1 MKFTNAMKI
10 VAGPVLTLLVAAG
23 THAEAYDGVHNTT
36 SFKTREEVNAEAVRA
51 ATAPNQNVV
60 RGSRVAETLA
70 ESKDRSLVEAEA
82 IYHNLR
88 PDANVATG
96 SRFNSKV
103 ISTLPHPADLRARA
117 N

>member
-1 MKFTNAMKI
+1 MKLTKAMKSAS
-10 VAGPVLTLLVAAG
+10 VTVLPFLVAAG
-23 THAEAYDGVHNTT
+23 AHAEAYDGVHNAV
-36 SFKTREEVNAEAVRA
+36 SSKTREEVNVEAVRT

-70 ESKDRSLVEAEA
+70 ESKARSLVEAEA
-82 IYHNLR
+82 IHHNLR
-88 PDANVATG
+88 PDQNVATG

-103 ISTLPHPADLRARA
+103 ISTLPHPNDLRAKA